1 LSTFFQIDLE
11 IIRMIWSKDF
21 SLGFAENIGK
31 FVILRRDIGKV
42 RNLCKIYRVGLNI
55 QRTKTK
61 LKIART

>member
-1 LSTFFQIDLE
+1 
-11 IIRMIWSKDF
+11 MIWSKDF